1 MRSGALAA
9 FVAIDVVLVLTPGP
23 DWAYVIAVGLRDR
36 VVAPAVAGLV
46 LGYAAL
52 TGVVAAGLAAVIATS
67 PGALIA
73 MTLVGAAYLLW
84 LGVSILSRPS
94 QDDSPSPA
102 PGSPGGRPSAFGV
115 VGRGAATSG
124 LNPKALLLFLAV
136 MPQFVDR
143 HGELPVT
150 VQIAALGAIHMTN
163 CAAAYLALGTLAR
176 NALVSRPAAA
186 YVITRASGVAMVVL
200 GVLLLVERAVASV

>member
-1 MRSGALAA
+1 MRSGSLAA
-9 FVAIDVVLVLTPGP
+9 FLTIDVVLVLTPGP

-46 LGYAAL
+46 VGYAAL
-52 TGVVAAGLAAVIATS
+52 TAVVAGGLAAVIATS
-67 PGALIA
+67 PAALVA

-84 LGVSILSRPS
+84 LGASVLSRPLGAGS
-94 QDDSPSPA
+94 SA
-102 PGSPGGRPSAFGV
+102 PGPMPAARLPSAVGV
-115 VGRGAATSG
+115 VTRGAATSG

-143 HGELPVT
+143 HGGLPVT
-150 VQIAALGAIHMTN
+150 AQIAVLGAIHMTN
-163 CAAAYLALGTLAR
+163 CAVAYLALGTLAR

-186 YVITRASGVAMVVL
+186 YAVTRASGVAMVVL
-200 GVLLLVERAVASV
+200 GLLLLVERAVASV

>member
-9 FVAIDVVLVLTPGP
+9 FLTIDVVLVLTPGP

-46 LGYAAL
+46 VGYAAL
-52 TGVVAAGLAAVIATS
+52 TALVAGGLAAVIATT

-84 LGVSILSRPS
+84 LGVSVLTRPLGAGSSAQGPVAAARPLSS
-94 QDDSPSPA
+94 V
-102 PGSPGGRPSAFGV
+102 GV
-115 VGRGAATSG
+115 VTRGAATSG

-143 HGELPVT
+143 HGGLPVT
-150 VQIAALGAIHMTN
+150 VQIAVLGAIHMTN

-176 NALVSRPAAA
+176 NTLASRPASADA
-186 YVITRASGVAMVVL
+186 ITRASGVAMVVL

>member
-9 FVAIDVVLVLTPGP
+9 FLTIDVALVLTPGP

-46 LGYAAL
+46 VGYAAL
-52 TGVVAAGLAAVIATS
+52 TALVAGGLAAVIATT

-73 MTLVGAAYLLW
+73 MTLFGAAYLLW
-84 LGVSILSRPS
+84 LGVSVLTRPLGAGSSAHGPVAVARPLSS
-94 QDDSPSPA
+94 V
-102 PGSPGGRPSAFGV
+102 GV
-115 VGRGAATSG
+115 VTRGAATSG

-136 MPQFVDR
+136 MPQFVNR
-143 HGELPVT
+143 HGGLPVT
-150 VQIAALGAIHMTN
+150 LQIAVLGAIHMTN

-176 NALVSRPAAA
+176 NTLASRPAAA
-186 YVITRASGVAMVVL
+186 YAITRASGVAMVVL
-200 GVLLLVERAVASV
+200 GVLLLVERAVAPV

>member
-9 FVAIDVVLVLTPGP
+9 FLTIDVVLVLTPGP

-46 LGYAAL
+46 VGYAAL
-52 TGVVAAGLAAVIATS
+52 TVLVAGGLAAVIATS

-84 LGVSILSRPS
+84 LGVSILSA
-94 QDDSPSPA
+94 PA
-102 PGSPGGRPSAFGV
+102 HAGPPERASGSPTRPLSSIGV
-115 VGRGAATSG
+115 VTRGAATSG

-143 HGELPVT
+143 HGGLPVT
-150 VQIAALGAIHMTN
+150 MQIAVLGAIHMTH
-163 CAAAYLALGTLAR
+163 CAVAYLALGTLAR
-176 NALVSRPAAA
+176 NTLVSRPAAA
-186 YVITRASGVAMVVL
+186 YAITRASGVAMVVL
-200 GVLLLVERAVASV
+200 GVLLLVERAVASA